1 MKKFRELTK
10 LESELMNIIWEKEAV
25 FVNDILDAMPE
36 PKPAYNT
43 VSTIV
48 RILVAKG
55 FVGYKSYGRSHQY
68 YPLVSKEDYLK
79 DYMNSVKHSFFDGS
93 FTSMMSFFA
102 RKEKLTQEQIDEIT
116 DILNK
121 NR

>member
-10 LESELMNIIWEKEAV
+10 LESELMNIIWDQEEV
-25 FVNDILDAMPE
+25 FVNDILEALPE

-55 FVGYKSYGRSHQY
+55 FVGYKTYGRSHQY
-68 YPLVSKEDYLK
+68 YPIVKKEDYLN
-79 DYMNSVKHSFFDGS
+79 DYMNSVKRSFFDDS

-102 RKEKLTQEQIDEIT
+102 RKENLTKEQIDEII
-116 DILNK
+116 DIFNK

>member
-10 LESELMNIIWEKEAV
+10 LESELMNIIWEQEEV
-25 FVNDILDAMPE
+25 FVNDILDALPE

-55 FVGYKSYGRSHQY
+55 FVGYKTYGRSHQY
-68 YPLVSKEDYLK
+68 YPIVKKEDYLN
-79 DYMNSVKHSFFDGS
+79 DYMNSVKRSFFDDS

-102 RKEKLTQEQIDEIT
+102 RKENLTKEQIDEII
-116 DILNK
+116 DIFNK